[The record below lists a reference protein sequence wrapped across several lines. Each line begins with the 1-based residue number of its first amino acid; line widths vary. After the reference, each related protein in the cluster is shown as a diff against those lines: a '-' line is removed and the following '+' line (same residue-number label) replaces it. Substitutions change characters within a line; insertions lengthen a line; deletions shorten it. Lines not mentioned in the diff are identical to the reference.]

1 MGDNAFSSSDDA
13 DFDKVE
19 EKTMAAMGILKTLD
33 SLVLSVE
40 NSPLI
45 VMELQQIIMP
55 TVVYILDHSILDLF
69 EEAFELI
76 GTCLYCVKQVTPVM
90 WQVFPRI
97 YNTFKMDAV
106 EYLAEML
113 PSLDNYISY
122 GKEVFLADA
131 EKQHQIVDIIFT
143 VMNDATIS
151 ARESDKIR
159 AIQLMETLMLTLRGN
174 IDPVYFI
181 YCYKLFCLS
190 HYFTLVD
197 TQIY

>member
-1 MGDNAFSSSDDA
+1 
-13 DFDKVE
+13 
-19 EKTMAAMGILKTLD
+19 
-33 SLVLSVE
+33 
-40 NSPLI
+40 
-45 VMELQQIIMP
+45 
-55 TVVYILDHSILDLF
+55 
-69 EEAFELI
+69 
-76 GTCLYCVKQVTPVM
+76 
-90 WQVFPRI
+90 
-97 YNTFKMDAV
+97 MDAV